1 VNASSAYICGYLNA
15 RGTIAL
21 AHQPHRL
28 VLSLYSRAQPLLV
41 ALEDKYGGYV
51 TPGRWVLGDQRKL
64 LTLLRNLR
72 RGDGIAPALY
82 EWRDP
87 ELEAA
92 IRFLEI
98 RKDWHPRRAI
108 ESQPP
113 QRLLDAEQAFLKARD
128 AVRDHG

>member
-72 RGDGIAPALY
+72 RGDGIA
-82 EWRDP
+82 
-87 ELEAA
+87 